1 MGELLSIYAV
11 LCLTAASF
19 GAAHSEGFMPFQAN
33 EALWKAIGFSGLA
46 VFQARWVVQWLHAEK
61 HREAKVPPIFWWL
74 SLAGA
79 VIETCY
85 FLRQRDLVGI
95 AGYCVSFVPYTR
107 NLYFIYSKKKPTA
120 AEGTETVAATN

>member
-1 MGELLSIYAV
+1 MGELLCIYAV
-11 LCLTAASF
+11 MTLAAGSF
-19 GAAHSEGFMPFQAN
+19 GTPHPHGFMPFQQN
-33 EALWKAIGFSGLA
+33 EMLWKVVGFSGLA

-79 VIETCY
+79 FIETTY
-85 FLRQRDLVGI
+85 FLRQQDLVGI

-107 NLYFIYSKKKPTA
+107 NLYFIYGRKKPKA
-120 AEGTETVAATN
+120 AEPETVAATN